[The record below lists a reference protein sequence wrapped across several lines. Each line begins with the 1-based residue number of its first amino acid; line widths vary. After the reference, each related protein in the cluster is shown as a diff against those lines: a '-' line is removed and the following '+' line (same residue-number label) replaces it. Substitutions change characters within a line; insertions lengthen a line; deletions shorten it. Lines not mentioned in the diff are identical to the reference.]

1 MIKNI
6 LIFLTLS
13 LSIYSCD
20 TTKDYTQWVDP
31 FIGTGGHGHTYPG
44 AQVPFGMVQ
53 LSPDTRND
61 ESWDG
66 CGGYHHSDSSIIGF
80 SHTHLSGTGVSD
92 YGDILLIPITRE
104 INLNSG
110 TSQKPDS
117 GYRSRFSHESE
128 SAELGYYSVF
138 LDDYQV
144 KVELSATERV
154 GFHRYTFSET
164 GDVNIL
170 LDLIHRDPVIDS
182 EIEITGPNTI
192 QGKRRSKY
200 WAGDQ
205 HLFFA
210 IEFSKPFNST
220 TIYKNQTKIASSQKA
235 KGKKLHSTALFSVE
249 ESEQL
254 EIKVALSAVSAEGAR
269 KNLEQESAHIDFD
282 KARQL
287 ASTKWNN
294 SLSKIE
300 VEGGSAKEK
309 ESSIQLFIIH
319 C

>member
-1 MIKNI
+1 MKRI
-6 LIFLTLS
+6 LPILLLVFL
-13 LSIYSCD
+13 ICSCNTD
-20 TTKDYTQWVDP
+20 KDFTKWVDP

-66 CGGYHHSDSSIIGF
+66 CGGYHYSDSSIIGF

-92 YGDILLIPITRE
+92 YGDVLLIPITGKL
-104 INLNSG
+104 NLNSG
-110 TSQKPDS
+110 TSENPDE
-117 GYRSRFSHESE
+117 GYRSHFSHETEMASP
-128 SAELGYYSVF
+128 GYYSVF

-144 KVELSATERV
+144 KAELTATERV

-182 EIEITGPNTI
+182 EIEVTGSKSI

-220 TIYKNQTKIASSQKA
+220 KIYKDRKETVSLTSGKGQK
-235 KGKKLHSTALFSVE
+235 LQSTVLFSVHKG
-249 ESEQL
+249 EQL
-254 EIKVALSAVSAEGAR
+254 EIKVALSSVS
-269 KNLEQESAHIDFD
+269 
-282 KARQL
+282 
-287 ASTKWNN
+287 
-294 SLSKIE
+294 
-300 VEGGSAKEK
+300 
-309 ESSIQLFIIH
+309 
-319 C
+319 